1 MALTIDKA
9 TIGYNQAEMKRT
21 LHHIESNCVTATKR
35 TLRNNIQ
42 TLRSEVH
49 KCWVGKSAD
58 NFMAN
63 MQSDVD
69 KICKGLDQA
78 YAGLESEFK
87 KVLAGLA
94 QIDQNVIERRK

>member
-1 MALTIDKA
+1 MALDISRA
-9 TIGYNQAEMKRT
+9 SVGYNANQMKKT
-21 LHHIESNCVTATKR
+21 LNHIESNCVLAAKKS
-35 TLRNNIQ
+35 LRSNIQ
-42 TLRSEVH
+42 GLRTEVH

-78 YAGLESEFK
+78 YAGLEAEFK

-94 QIDQNVIERRK
+94 QIDQGLIERR